1 MKHPCHKEQLTSL
14 KRIEGQVRG
23 VQGMIEEGQYC
34 VDILNQIKALK
45 NSIITVE
52 GKILKT
58 HLHFD
63 QIHEKLISFA
73 SLFHILNMKVYFFHI
88 LYIILPL
95 TLRFLIA
102 HQKYPT

>member
-1 MKHPCHKEQLTSL
+1 MKHPCHKVQLTSL

-58 HLHFD
+58 HLRECIKESLKGDDEFD
-63 QIHEKLISFA
+63 VKIDEI
-73 SLFHILNMKVYFFHI
+73 MKI
-88 LYIILPL
+88 MK
-95 TLRFLIA
+95 R
-102 HQKYPT
+102 

>member
-34 VDILNQIKALK
+34 VDILNKIKALK

-58 HLHFD
+58 HLRECIKESLKGDDEFD
-63 QIHEKLISFA
+63 VKIDEI
-73 SLFHILNMKVYFFHI
+73 MKI
-88 LYIILPL
+88 MK
-95 TLRFLIA
+95 R
-102 HQKYPT
+102 